1 MHDVVVVTVLD
12 ACHDLVEEVS
22 GFIRWE
28 ATSGHDVVEQLTTR
42 YELHDDEDVRWRID
56 HFVPEEEEEVER
68 MNVHTTKGH
77 RRHQLSTY
85 RKAVCLLLTVG

>member
-1 MHDVVVVTVLD
+1 MSHDYTTRKLSLHPCHSTHLGLEVSVHDVVVVAVLD
-12 ACHDLVEEVS
+12 ARHDLVEEVS

-56 HFVPEEEEEVER
+56 HFVPEE
-68 MNVHTTKGH
+68 
-77 RRHQLSTY
+77 
-85 RKAVCLLLTVG
+85 